1 METHLPDNPSIP
13 CLKQRILW
21 DNGLTS
27 RPISSQCSLQ
37 FCA

>member
-13 CLKQRILW
+13 CLNRGCYGIT
-21 DNGLTS
+21 GLTS